1 MGLRSQL
8 LVVSLCTLLLP
19 WAGCQYVQE
28 MEGVLRENQS
38 HAMIGQTALL
48 ARMLNQTVDLPE
60 PVKGNL
66 FYTPVRYQPVEMDGY
81 DDDWQGHSADTLEN
95 AAASMDLRLQK
106 GLHGNDLY
114 LFLQLH
120 DTRLIYHHPGQSFRR
135 SDHVRVRTGSG
146 KHELQWLFFTSGP
159 GQLQVYEKR
168 TGYKRLRARPEI
180 DAWWQETGTG
190 YQLEIRIPRKLIHTH
205 LDIQVY
211 DRDPYEKKTRLALS
225 TRRGGDAS
233 VWVKPLGDLL
243 PALQPWRTHD
253 TDITL
258 VDPRGWPLAPQKN
271 WLNDDSPLDS
281 NVTLDQ
287 GLIDQ
292 TISRFYRFLVEHLT
306 PRSSHSLWPLPT
318 QALSRLQQRI
328 PLEKLDTANSRSASA
343 DWFRWPNTDRA
354 ALLVVQPVRQEGELK
369 GYLLYTQTGEA
380 LVSMTNNALRRVTHR
395 ALLVMGIVVAVL
407 ILYASFL
414 SWRIRQL
421 KSRAEAAITSDGKV
435 NQFTPSKQEDEIG
448 DLSRSYHN
456 LLQRVRNYTSYLETL
471 GGKLAHELRTPLAIV
486 KSSLELAQTSPGNNA
501 EYLQRAQEGSERL
514 RLILS
519 AMSEASRVEQTI
531 QQSDFQ
537 TFDLRSLVRD
547 MAQAYGDTYTSHRFQ
562 SELPDVPAWVRGSP
576 ELIVQMLDKLADN
589 ARDFA
594 PPDSTI
600 EIAVNSFKNKWLLTV
615 SNIGPTLP
623 PNLEGQLFDSLVSQ
637 RDADHKGQSPHLGL
651 GLYIVRLI
659 AAAHEG
665 QVEAHNRAQGD
676 GVVFTVTLPAAS
688 AERN

>member
-8 LVVSLCTLLLP
+8 LLVSLITLLLP

-38 HAMIGQTALL
+38 RAMIGQTALL
-48 ARMLNQTVDLPE
+48 ARMLNQTVDLPA
-60 PVKGNL
+60 PVQGNR

-81 DDDWQGHSADTLEN
+81 DDDWRGQSADTLEN
-95 AAASMDLRLQK
+95 QSASMDMRLQK
-106 GLHGNDLY
+106 AIYGDDLY

-120 DTRLIYHHPGQSFRR
+120 DTRLRYHHPGQSYRD
-135 SDHVRVRTGSG
+135 SDHIRLLTADG
-146 KHELQWLFFTSGP
+146 KLQWLFFTSGP
-159 GQLQVYEKR
+159 GQLQVFEKR
-168 TGYKRLRARPEI
+168 TGYKRLRQRPEI

-190 YQLEIRIPRKLIHTH
+190 YSLEIRLPQALVRRT
-205 LDIQVY
+205 LDVQVY

-225 TRRGGDAS
+225 TRRGGDNS
-233 VWVKPLGDLL
+233 VWLRPLADLL
-243 PALQPWRTHD
+243 PVVQPWRTHE
-253 TDITL
+253 TDITF
-258 VDPRGWPLAPQKN
+258 VDPAGWPLAPQKN
-271 WLNDDSPLDS
+271 WLNDSLLETPVSL
-281 NVTLDQ
+281 NR

-292 TISRFYRFLVEHLT
+292 TINRFYRFLVRNLT
-306 PRSSHSLWPLPT
+306 PRSSHSPWPLPT

-328 PLEKLDTANSRSASA
+328 PLEKLDTSGRTASA
-343 DWFRWPNTDRA
+343 DWFRWPGTDRA
-354 ALLVVQPVRQEGELK
+354 ALLVLQPVRQQDELK
-369 GYLLYTQTGEA
+369 GYLLYSQTGEA

-395 ALLVMGIVVAVL
+395 ALLVMGIVVTVL

-421 KSRAEAAITSDGKV
+421 KTRAEAAITSDGKV

-471 GGKLAHELRTPLAIV
+471 SGKLAHELRTPLAIV
-486 KSSLELAQTSPGNNA
+486 KSSLELAQSSPGNNA

-531 QQSDFQ
+531 QQTEFHS
-537 TFDLRSLVRD
+537 FDLAALVRD
-547 MAQAYGDTYTSHRFQ
+547 MAQAYGDTYTDHRFQ
-562 SELPDVPAWVRGSP
+562 SELPGIPALVRGSP
-576 ELIVQMLDKLADN
+576 ELIVQLLDKLVDN

-594 PPDSTI
+594 PADSII
-600 EIAVNSFKNKWLLTV
+600 EIGVSIFKNKWLLTV
-615 SNIGPTLP
+615 SNQGPTLP
-623 PNLEGQLFDSLVSQ
+623 ANLEEQLFDSLVSQ
-637 RDADHKGQSPHLGL
+637 RDAEHKGHAPHLGL

-676 GVVFTVTLPAAS
+676 GVIFTITLPVS
-688 AERN
+688 PEQD

>member
-8 LVVSLCTLLLP
+8 LLVSLITLLLP

-28 MEGVLRENQS
+28 MEGVLRDNQS
-38 HAMIGQTALL
+38 HAMTGQTALL
-48 ARMLNQTVDLPE
+48 ARMLNQSVKLPE
-60 PVKGNL
+60 PAQGNL
-66 FYTPVRYQPVEMDGY
+66 FYTPVRYQGVEMDGY
-81 DDDWQGHSADTLEN
+81 DDDWRGHSADTLEN
-95 AAASMDLRLQK
+95 ESASIDLRLHK
-106 GLHGNDLY
+106 ALHEQDVY

-120 DTRLIYHHPGQSFRR
+120 DTRLVYHHPGRSYKR
-135 SDHVRVRTGSG
+135 SDHIRLLTADG
-146 KHELQWLFFTSGP
+146 KLQWLFFTSGP
-159 GQLQVYEKR
+159 GQLQVFEKR

-190 YQLEIRIPRKLIHTH
+190 YSLEIRVPQKLVRHT
-205 LDIQVY
+205 LDVQVY
-211 DRDPYEKKTRLALS
+211 DRDPYDKKTRLALS
-225 TRRGGDAS
+225 TRRGGHNS
-233 VWVKPLGDLL
+233 VWLKPLPELV
-243 PALQPWRTHD
+243 AMMQPWRTHE

-271 WLNDDSPLDS
+271 WLNDSLLETPLR
-281 NVTLDQ
+281 LDR
-287 GLIDQ
+287 GLLDQ
-292 TISRFYRFLVEHLT
+292 TINRFYRFVVRNLT
-306 PRSSHSLWPLPT
+306 PRSTHAPWPLPT
-318 QALSRLQQRI
+318 QALSRMQQRI
-328 PLEKLDTANSRSASA
+328 PLEKLAVDTTRASA
-343 DWFRWPNTDRA
+343 DWYRWPGTDRP
-354 ALLVVQPVRQEGELK
+354 ALLVLQPVLQQGKLK
-369 GYLLYTQTGEA
+369 GYLLYSQTGEA

-407 ILYASFL
+407 ILYASLL

-435 NQFTPSKQEDEIG
+435 NQFTPSRQQDEIG

-456 LLQRVRNYTSYLETL
+456 LLQRVRNYTGYLETL

-486 KSSLELAQTSPGNNA
+486 KSSLELAQSSPGNNA

-531 QQSDFQ
+531 QQTEFH
-537 TFDLRSLVRD
+537 TFDLAALVRD
-547 MAQAYGDTYTSHRFQ
+547 MAQAYGDTYTGHRFQ
-562 SELPDVPAWVRGSP
+562 SELPGMPAWVRGSP
-576 ELIVQMLDKLADN
+576 ELIVQLLDKLVDN

-594 PPDSTI
+594 PADSII
-600 EIAVNSFKNKWLLTV
+600 EIGVSIFRSKWLLTV
-615 SNIGPTLP
+615 SNQGPTLP
-623 PNLEGQLFDSLVSQ
+623 ANLEEQLFDSLVSQ

-659 AAAHEG
+659 AAAHDG

-676 GVVFTVTLPAAS
+676 GVIFTITLPARADQ
-688 AERN
+688 N

>member
-38 HAMIGQTALL
+38 RAMIGQTALL
-48 ARMLNQTVDLPE
+48 ARMLNQTVKLPTPAKE
-60 PVKGNL
+60 TP

-81 DDDWQGHSADTLEN
+81 SDDWQGHSAELQEN

-106 GLHGNDLY
+106 GLYGDDLY

-135 SDHVRVRTGSG
+135 SDHVRVLTNNG
-146 KHELQWLFFTSGP
+146 KREIQWLFFTSGP

-168 TGYKRLRARPEI
+168 KGYKTLRARPEI
-180 DAWWQETGTG
+180 DAWWQETGNG
-190 YQLEIRIPRKLIHTH
+190 YQLEIRIPRRLIHQN
-205 LDIQVY
+205 LDLQVF
-211 DRDPYEKKTRLALS
+211 DRDPYEKKTHLALS
-225 TRRGGDAS
+225 TRRGGNAS
-233 VWVKPLGDLL
+233 VWVKPQDDLL

-271 WLNDDSPLDS
+271 WMDEDDPRDTD
-281 NVTLDQ
+281 VTLDR
-287 GLIDQ
+287 GLIDR
-292 TISRFYRFLVEHLT
+292 TVSRFYRYLVQHLT
-306 PRSSHSLWPLPT
+306 PRSSHALWPLPT

-328 PLEKLDTANSRSASA
+328 PLEKLDLTSTRSASA
-343 DWFRWPNTDRA
+343 DWFRWQDTDRA
-354 ALLVVQPVRQEGELK
+354 ALLVVQPVRQHGELK
-369 GYLLYTQTGEA
+369 GYLLYSQTGEA

-395 ALLVMGIVVAVL
+395 ALLVMGIVVATL
-407 ILYASFL
+407 ILYASLL

-421 KSRAEAAITSDGKV
+421 KTRAEAAITSDGKV

-486 KSSLELAQTSPGNNA
+486 KSSLELAQSSPGNNA

-531 QQSDFQ
+531 QQTDFQ
-537 TFDLRSLVRD
+537 VFDLSAVVRD

-562 SELPDVPAWVRGSP
+562 SELPGIAAWVRGSP
-576 ELIVQMLDKLADN
+576 ELIVQLLDKLVDN

-600 EIAVNSFKNKWLLTV
+600 EIAVNTIKNKWLLTV
-615 SNIGPTLP
+615 SNLGPTLP
-623 PNLEGQLFDSLVSQ
+623 SNLEGQLFDSLVSQ
-637 RDADHKGQSPHLGL
+637 RDADHKGHAPHLGL

-676 GVVFTVTLPAAS
+676 GVVFTITLPAS
-688 AERN
+688 SSPG